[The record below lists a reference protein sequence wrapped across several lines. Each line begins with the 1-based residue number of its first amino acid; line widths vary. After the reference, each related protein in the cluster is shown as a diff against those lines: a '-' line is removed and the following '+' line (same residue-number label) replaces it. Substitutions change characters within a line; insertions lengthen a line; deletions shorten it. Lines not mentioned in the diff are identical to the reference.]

1 MAKLQKNKIKKSPL
15 GLEDNNLHINLS
27 VKEAW
32 ELVARLSKDSW
43 FMQTGKKA
51 PNFLDK
57 APVYLLDL
65 A

>member
-15 GLEDNNLHINLS
+15 GFEDNNLHINLS
-27 VKEAW
+27 IKEAW
-32 ELVARLSKDSW
+32 ELVARLSKDGW

-57 APVYLLDL
+57 TKIKIVNN
-65 A
+65 